1 MTKQLT
7 AFTVLA
13 AGALLLIAASPA
25 KAEYAG
31 PGATAAVSTVEQ
43 ILKKPVDDKDV
54 TLKGKLIKKV
64 GNEKYTFS
72 DGTGE
77 IRVEIDAEDF
87 PKVAVDD
94 KTTIQITGE
103 VEKDFMES
111 PEIDVDAV
119 TVVQ

>member
-1 MTKQLT
+1 MTRNLT
-7 AFTVLA
+7 AFTALA
-13 AGALLLIAASPA
+13 VGTLLLSAASPA
-25 KAEYAG
+25 QAQYEG
-31 PGATAAVSTVEQ
+31 PGATPAASTVEQ
-43 ILKKPVDDKDV
+43 ILKNPVDDQDV
-54 TLKGKLIKKV
+54 TLKGKLTKKV

-77 IRVEIDAEDF
+77 IRVEIDSEDF
-87 PKVAVDD
+87 PKVSVDD

-111 PEIDVDAV
+111 PEIDVDTV